1 MWIHKKTL
9 QLVNSGAYTFPVAET
24 TAARIGVRN
33 DSLADNRRS
42 AVFLRPYTSSHLLWS
57 GLGGGA
63 LAHAGIQR
71 RRYANPAMCP
81 ATPIGV
87 GSRVTQPVS
96 GGRTM
101 LRHIPARPEQ
111 PQFSNFLTDKVSGA
125 LRSAA
130 LAPSLASALDIAGAA
145 RVDIAT
151 IARSERRSPTWAM
164 SSPHDTAATALQ
176 ALDRVASILESIE
189 RLASDND
196 GAIADLASLARG
208 LLAHQ
213 IGRAEL
219 VFTSTVC
226 QNMNAEVRHG

>member
-1 MWIHKKTL
+1 MWIHKKAL

-24 TAARIGVRN
+24 TATRIGVRQ
-33 DSLADNRRS
+33 DSVADNRHS
-42 AVFLRPYTSSHLLWS
+42 AVFFRPYTLPLLQWS
-57 GLGGGA
+57 GLSEGA
-63 LAHAGIQR
+63 LAHAGSHG
-71 RRYANPAMCP
+71 RRYANLALCP

-87 GSRVTQPVS
+87 GGRVRQPVR

-101 LRHIPARPEQ
+101 LRHTPARPEQ
-111 PQFSNFLTDKVSGA
+111 PQFSNFLTDKVSAA

-145 RVDIAT
+145 LVDIAA
-151 IARSERRSPTWAM
+151 IARNECQTSTWTFPSA
-164 SSPHDTAATALQ
+164 HDTAAAALQ
-176 ALDRVASILESIE
+176 ALGRIASILESIE

-196 GAIADLASLARG
+196 DAIADLAALARG

-219 VFTSTVC
+219 VFTSTALQSTDSEVC
-226 QNMNAEVRHG
+226 HG